1 VISESYLKF
10 FANGKKLFLAKLDVL
25 IFIKRINGN
34 LAKYLAL
41 KKRGREKFVLTGLA
55 DMIEA

>member
-1 VISESYLKF
+1 VTKVSVF
-10 FANGKKLFLAKLDVL
+10 CQKKGLDVL